1 MKRLVSLLILVYAPL
16 IVSADEGVCRIME
29 SGLEIEDVVVGSGA
43 TAKSGQKV
51 KRSFYI
57 FPKHLPNTGAND
69 VGVIGGTFI
78 EGAHDDTR
86 NEEEFEILVEGAKKF
101 YGIK

>member
-1 MKRLVSLLILVYAPL
+1 MILVYFK
-16 IVSADEGVCRIME
+16 EG
-29 SGLEIEDVVVGSGA
+29 
-43 TAKSGQKV
+43 TTKSGQHI

-57 FPKHLPNTGAND
+57 FPKRLPHTGPND

-78 EGAHDDTR
+78 EGATKETP
-86 NEEEFEILVEGAKKF
+86 NEEEFDTLLQGAKTF